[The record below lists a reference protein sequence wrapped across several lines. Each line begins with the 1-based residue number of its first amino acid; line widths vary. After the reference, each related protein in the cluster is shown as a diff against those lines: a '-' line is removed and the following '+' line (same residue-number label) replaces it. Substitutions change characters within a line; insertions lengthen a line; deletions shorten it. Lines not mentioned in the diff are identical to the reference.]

1 MTLWLDAQISPLQ
14 AEWINQNFNIQ
25 CFALRDLGL
34 RDATDF
40 EIFMKGK
47 EQGVI
52 IITKDSDFCDL
63 LRKHK
68 SPPKIIWLT
77 CGNTSNESLKKLF
90 TAKLTSALEILDKGE
105 DLIEISDW
113 I

>member
-1 MTLWLDAQISPLQ
+1 MTLWLDAQVSPLL
-14 AEWINQNFNIQ
+14 ADWIKCNFNIF

-34 RDATDF
+34 RDASDH

-47 EQGVI
+47 TEGVI

-63 LRKHK
+63 VRKHK

-77 CGNTSNESLKKLF
+77 CGNTSNESLKQIF
-90 TAKLTSALEILDKGE
+90 SAKLLSALEILDKGE
-105 DLIEISDW
+105 ELIEISDW

>member
-14 AEWINQNFNIQ
+14 SEWIKHNFEIS

-34 RDATDF
+34 RDASDY

-47 EQGVI
+47 DAGVI
-52 IITKDSDFCDL
+52 IITKDSDFSDL

-77 CGNTSNESLKKLF
+77 CGNTSNEILKQLFNKKLQP
-90 TAKLTSALEILDKGE
+90 ALDILNKGE
-105 DLIEISDW
+105 ELVEISDW

>member
-14 AEWINQNFNIQ
+14 AEWIKQTFNIQ

-34 RDATDF
+34 RDSSDY

-47 EQGVI
+47 AEGVI
-52 IITKDSDFCDL
+52 VITKDSDFCDL
-63 LRKHK
+63 VRVHK

-77 CGNTSNESLKKLF
+77 CGNTSNESLKQIFASKL
-90 TAKLTSALEILDKGE
+90 LSALEILNKGE
-105 DLIEISDW
+105 ELVEITDW